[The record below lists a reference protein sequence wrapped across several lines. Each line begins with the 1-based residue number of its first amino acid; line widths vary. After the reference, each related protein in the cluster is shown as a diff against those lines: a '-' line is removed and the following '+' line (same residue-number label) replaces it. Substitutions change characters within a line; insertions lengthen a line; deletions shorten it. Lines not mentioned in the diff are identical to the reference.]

1 MGGRKPDLDRPMSPL
16 HNLPLPVPSSVL
28 NSPVQSVPTNIAL
41 EQRSLPSFATIVS
54 SSKLFNPGTSLRS
67 NTILSSSVV
76 TTATNSSPLTATSLY
91 SSKSAITTSSI
102 VVSSSSSSTNPP
114 ASAGLVITQASKTTA
129 PVTSTVTVSQQHAA
143 TVTAQVPSR
152 TSPEKPLAK
161 SSSSPGIGL
170 KSIPLV
176 ASAAVGQGQ
185 SKETS
190 VSSSTTLIVT
200 TSTTTIPAVKQ
211 DARLTA
217 SVSKVPDVKVTPK
230 PAAPRSNKSS
240 KPYSARKTVAATL
253 KAAAAAAVG
262 VKGSNASDVGRTGS
276 DNSFPQTPAVTTT
289 STGPSSELSATKT
302 VSKQLPQVLPLCTP
316 GTSTTTVQAP
326 ALFHSVLKDAI
337 IKEQSQLNR
346 VVSSPSTNTPVAAIT
361 HAVPVH
367 VPRAA
372 QTSSTS
378 SRSKSAT
385 PKETGQTTA
394 ALVQG
399 VHVPPAVPQHTQVH
413 RPQPQGTGHPLVNTA
428 SSFYS
433 AVSLASSVSQQLNI
447 QSSTVA
453 QSTAYVAP
461 TTASVFGQVQNTAA
475 STQIPSLQLTASQ
488 GQGGVF
494 FQGSGNQVFQMNV
507 DSNQLKGTYQL
518 HGALYQGAIPA
529 TFLATANASKAV
541 TSNAAGGVPQ
551 ALYQTNPYMLG
562 IVMPTAITQSVS
574 TQPAQSVATTA
585 TSPSATAVA
594 AASVA
599 SYPYNNQNAAIAAA
613 FESFVPIAPAA
624 APRFSQTLAHLA
636 SAYTPFMQRSAV
648 QGSAPVQF
656 AAQRMVPMSAMHS
669 QASGNEQM
677 APAILNLADYTVKYP
692 INTMKPGSYTSQVS
706 TVSNVG
712 SANTQ
717 PQTAVVAAMP
727 YVAFGQINSPRFPF
741 SVNFAAPGT
750 STNPSATTSST
761 SPSLNFVTSVTAS
774 HQHTLV
780 SNTDSHGGGAV
791 LGYVSMPVPFGTNI
805 SGVSHSQSAP
815 TPHPGSAFSPPSSH
829 VGASRGNKHV
839 DSSVLSQHL
848 PSWSSGTQNG
858 SGAAAASQRRCST
871 PESSS
876 SSSSNNSSNGSANLG
891 YCSVTANSCTSGL
904 VIPIRSSCMES
915 SSSGT
920 TLKSSSSNCSQS
932 PRHPGVSSPL
942 NSPLPLPLPNQAKT
956 GSQGSI
962 KSSSPL
968 ATVKSSVESMPVHS
982 QTFSTFEGHQAKT
995 SSEMASSLKRPYKDI
1010 SEPAKKAKYD
1020 ESAYY
1025 EANPL
1030 LGLKRSCEAIEA
1042 YCSPERVE
1050 ENDHDDDDDED
1061 DDDDDDDEDLN
1072 DSAVPKNDQSSP
1084 VNKQAGEGILNSETY
1099 SKFKNCEQRD
1109 ECSRGKQ
1116 ALSFIFPMFNP
1127 LPLR

>member
-1 MGGRKPDLDRPMSPL
+1 MSPL

-54 SSKLFNPGTSLRS
+54 SSKLFNPGTSLGS
-67 NTILSSSVV
+67 NTILGSSVV

-91 SSKSAITTSSI
+91 SSKSAITTSSV
-102 VVSSSSSSTNPP
+102 VVSSSSSSTNPAVT
-114 ASAGLVITQASKTTA
+114 ASTGLVITQASKTTA
-129 PVTSTVTVSQQHAA
+129 PVTSTVTASQQHAA
-143 TVTAQVPSR
+143 TVTTQLPSR
-152 TSPEKPLAK
+152 TLPEKTLAK
-161 SSSSPGIGL
+161 SSCSPGPGL
-170 KSIPLV
+170 KGTPL
-176 ASAAVGQGQ
+176 AALAGSQGQ
-185 SKETS
+185 SKETK
-190 VSSSTTLIVT
+190 VSSSTTLVVT

-211 DARLTA
+211 DARPTA

-230 PAAPRSNKSS
+230 AAAPRSNKSS
-240 KPYSARKTVAATL
+240 KPYTARKTVAATL
-253 KAAAAAAVG
+253 KAAAAAAAAAG
-262 VKGSNASDVGRTGS
+262 VKVSNSSDVARTGS
-276 DNSFPQTPAVTTT
+276 DNSFPQTQAVTTT
-289 STGPSSELSATKT
+289 GTGLSATKT
-302 VSKQLPQVLPLCTP
+302 VSKQLPQVLPTGTP
-316 GTSTTTVQAP
+316 GNSTTTVQAP

-346 VVSSPSTNTPVAAIT
+346 AVSSPSTNTPVPAIT
-361 HAVPVH
+361 QAVPIH
-367 VPRAA
+367 IPRAA
-372 QTSSTS
+372 QTISTP
-378 SRSKSAT
+378 SRNKSTT
-385 PKETGQTTA
+385 PKETVQSTP

-399 VHVPPAVPQHTQVH
+399 VHVPPNVPQHPQVH

-433 AVSLASSVSQQLNI
+433 AVSLASSVSQQPNV
-447 QSSTVA
+447 QASTVA

-461 TTASVFGQVQNTAA
+461 TTASVFGQVHNTVAP
-475 STQIPSLQLTASQ
+475 TQIPSLQLTASQ

-518 HGALYQGAIPA
+518 HGVYQGAIPA
-529 TFLATANASKAV
+529 TFLATANASKAP
-541 TSNAAGGVPQ
+541 TSNAPGGVPQ

-562 IVMPTAITQSVS
+562 IVMPTAITQSAS
-574 TQPAQSVATTA
+574 TQPAQTVATTA

-636 SAYTPFMQRSAV
+636 SAYTPFMPRGAV

-656 AAQRMVPMSAMHS
+656 AAQRMVPMSAMHT
-669 QASGNEQM
+669 QAGGNGQM
-677 APAILNLADYTVKYP
+677 GPAILNLADYTVKYP
-692 INTMKPGSYTSQVS
+692 INTVKPGSYTTQAS

-712 SANTQ
+712 SANTH

-761 SPSLNFVTSVTAS
+761 SPSLSFVTSVTTS
-774 HQHTLV
+774 HQHTPV
-780 SNTDSHGGGAV
+780 SNADSHGGGAV
-791 LGYVSMPVPFGTNI
+791 LGYVSMPVPFGTNT

-815 TPHPGSAFSPPSSH
+815 TPHPGSAFSPPSSL
-829 VGASRGNKHV
+829 VSASRGNKHM
-839 DSSVLSQHL
+839 DSSGLAQHL
-848 PSWSSGTQNG
+848 PSWSSGTKNG
-858 SGAAAASQRRCST
+858 SGTTAASQRRCST

-876 SSSSNNSSNGSANLG
+876 SSGSNNSSNGSTNLG
-891 YCSVTANSCTSGL
+891 YCSVTANSCTTGSA
-904 VIPIRSSCMES
+904 VPIRSSCMES

-920 TLKSSSSNCSQS
+920 MLKTSSSNCNQS

-942 NSPLPLPLPNQAKT
+942 NSPLPLPNQTLSAC
-956 GSQGSI
+956 QGSI

-968 ATVKSSVESMPVHS
+968 ATVKSSVETMPVHS
-982 QTFSTFEGHQAKT
+982 QTFSTFESHQAKT
-995 SSEMASSLKRPYKDI
+995 SSEMASTLKRPYNDI
-1010 SEPAKKAKYD
+1010 GEPAKKAKYD

-1042 YCSPERVE
+1042 YCSPERVA
-1050 ENDHDDDDDED
+1050 ENDHDDDDD
-1061 DDDDDDDEDLN
+1061 DDDEEDDYDLH

-1084 VNKQAGEGILNSETY
+1084 VNKQAGEGILNSETCG
-1099 SKFKNCEQRD
+1099 KFKNCDQKD
-1109 ECSRGKQ
+1109 ECTRGKQ
-1116 ALSFIFPMFNP
+1116 ALS
-1127 LPLR
+1127 